1 MAGEPGVSVA
11 NGRESA
17 LANLGGLVSGYPEVF
32 PLMKPVLFL
41 FTALIFPTLM
51 CAQSIDTRRY
61 IEVDGTAKL
70 LAEPDLGRW
79 SIQIRG
85 EAPTLAD
92 ASASLEVSGDNLTKA
107 LEGGGFDPA
116 MLRLSAI
123 SSGRIYES
131 TREGR
136 VMKGYYAERSAVL
149 ELKDLTK
156 RQELETLLLQDDRV
170 EIRNVS
176 TESTKHE
183 ELRRQVLLDAATV
196 AKTKAKALV
205 ETLDAKLGP
214 VLSIEQ
220 GNAEFRFQT
229 SNRINMVA
237 AAPADMGD
245 AELEK
250 LTYQATVKVKFELQ

>member
-1 MAGEPGVSVA
+1 
-11 NGRESA
+11 
-17 LANLGGLVSGYPEVF
+17 
-32 PLMKPVLFL
+32 MKSVLFL
-41 FTALIFPTLM
+41 VAVFLFPSFM

-85 EAPTLAD
+85 EAATLAE
-92 ASASLEVSGDNLTKA
+92 ASASLESSGQSLIDA
-107 LEGGGFDPA
+107 LDGEGFDPSI
-116 MLRLSAI
+116 LRLSAI

-149 ELKDLTK
+149 ELKDLLK
-156 RQELETLLLQDDRV
+156 RQSLESLLLHDDQV

-176 TESTKHE
+176 TESTEHE
-183 ELRRQVLLDAATV
+183 ELRRQVLLNAAAA
-196 AKTKAKALV
+196 AKSKAKALA

-229 SNRINMVA
+229 SNMVNIA
-237 AAPADMGD
+237 ASAPGIEE